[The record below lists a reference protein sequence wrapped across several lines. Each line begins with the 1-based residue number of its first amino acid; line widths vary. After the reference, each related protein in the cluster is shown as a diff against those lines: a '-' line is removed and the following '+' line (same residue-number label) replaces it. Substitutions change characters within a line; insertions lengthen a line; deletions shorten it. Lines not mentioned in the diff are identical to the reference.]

1 MGDRLARLRRH
12 SVLLI
17 AAAIAYLP
25 IVFSSPGAVG
35 ADTKTYLYID
45 PGRVLRSATSLWD
58 SDVALGT
65 VTHQNIGYLWPMG
78 PFYWLFETLGSPD
91 WFAQRIWLATLLF
104 AAGAGVRYLLRT
116 LDWQGGGLLVAV
128 LAYELS
134 PYLLDYSAR
143 ISAVLLPWA
152 GLPWML
158 ALTIRAARVGGWR
171 YPAQFAL
178 VVLTVGSVNATS
190 LLLVGIA
197 PVAWLFHARFAERS
211 ITTGQGLRAALRIG
225 GLSLAVSMWW
235 IAGLVLQ
242 GGYSLPVT
250 RYTETYQTV
259 ASASTAPEVL
269 RGLGY
274 WFFYGND
281 KFGQW
286 IEPSIEY
293 TQGVWLLFLSYG
305 LVVLALL
312 GAALVQWRYRS
323 FFVLLIVLGGF
334 IAIGGHPFDAPS
346 ALGSVFK
353 DFTGTDAGLALRS
366 TPRALPMLVLATSV
380 LLGTVVN
387 ALQSRW
393 PTGTRPFAA
402 LVLIAVV
409 LNNPAMWRIRMIEE
423 NLQRDESLPEYWIE
437 AIDALDGSGRDGRVM
452 EVPGSDFAS
461 YRWGNTVDPITPG
474 ILDRG
479 YVARELVPFGSPE
492 SAALLSAFD
501 RRLQED
507 SVDADAIVPI
517 ARLLSVDDIV
527 HRADLTYERFR
538 TPRPVPTADLLDNRS
553 GLGPGTGFG
562 PNDPNVAGPQ
572 QTLLDEVFLAIDPSL
587 PDPAPVTVYP
597 VPDALDIVRTRPL
610 SGATVLVGDAE
621 GIVDAAGAG
630 LLDPERP
637 LWFGADLAVDDTLR
651 QTVLTEPA
659 AIIVTDSNKRRARR
673 WGTLREN
680 LGYVERPGEQ
690 PLVDDPTDN
699 RLELF
704 PQVEAQSTIDVDD
717 TRTVSVQPGPF
728 ALRASNY
735 GNPVTYTNDD
745 RPAFAIDGDID
756 TAWVVGAFA
765 EARGEW
771 LEFRFAEPT
780 AVAEITFVQAQAD
793 ANRHIT
799 EVTIRGDGR
808 PLLVAP
814 LDPSSWTRGGQTV
827 ALPPHDPVEVYEIE
841 LTDLDLGRQP
851 SYPGVSPVGFAEV
864 RLGDAAPV
872 TESLRTPTALVS
884 ALGADLDRHDLSVVL
899 TRERSNPQEPVR
911 ADPEA
916 EIRRDIVLPESRTFT
931 VQGAARLSA
940 AAGETTIDALIGR
953 ANSVSGVPLVAR
965 SSGRLP
971 GDLRS
976 AASFA
981 IDGDID
987 TAWTGEFGPQ
997 DGQWVEFESEAGIS
1011 FDALSV
1017 SVVTDGLHSVPTV
1030 LRVVVD
1036 DDVVGEFPTGLR
1048 LVDEARGAT
1057 TEITIPVT
1065 ASGRKLRL
1073 EVVAADE
1080 RPTRDWYSNIFTPM
1094 PMAIAEVALGDE
1106 VRFGPPTAVD
1116 TGCVVIANVDGN
1128 PLRARIQGTAGM
1140 ALEREELAIVGC
1152 DEIETRRGG
1161 FTVRTAGRSVGLDID
1176 QLVLRSPRVR
1186 PAPAVQPPV
1195 QVIDQDDTNYVL
1207 AVPASDRD
1215 RWLVLGQSHNLG
1227 WRATLDGRS
1236 LGEPVLID
1244 GFANGWR
1251 LSAGAEQVV
1260 ELEWTPQRLVGR
1272 SIWISLVAIVV
1283 ALGLARRG
1291 RRSGDPSTAAR
1302 SDGPIQPM
1310 LRPLPFLD
1318 LAPPVPPGPWRSA
1331 LVAGTGVALF
1341 AWLNLPRLP
1350 GLAVLVGLAVV
1361 VALRVRIRW
1370 TMPALAGALIFG
1382 LTSVAIMIAQR
1393 RFRYP
1398 PDFGWPQQFRD
1409 LHVYGVLCLLLLAA
1423 DYVVAVVAPDRTKAA
1438 PGRTHRSASRPATPS
1453 R

>member
-1 MGDRLARLRRH
+1 MGEHWARLRRH
-12 SVLLI
+12 SVVLV

-25 IVFSSPGAVG
+25 IIFSSPGAVG

-45 PGRVLRSATSLWD
+45 PGRVLRNAMSLWD

-78 PFYWLFETLGSPD
+78 PFYWLFETVGSPD
-91 WFAQRIWLATLLF
+91 WFAQRIWLGTLLF

-116 LDWQGGGLLVAV
+116 LEWEGAGMLVAV

-158 ALTIRAARVGGWR
+158 ALTVRAARRGGWR
-171 YPAQFAL
+171 DPARFAL

-197 PVAWLFHARFAERS
+197 PVAWLLHARFAERS
-211 ITTGQGLRAALRIG
+211 ITSRQGLGAAVRIG
-225 GLSLAVSMWW
+225 ALSLAVSVWW

-259 ASASTAPEVL
+259 ASASTAPEVM

-293 TQGVWLLFLSYG
+293 TQGVWLLFLSFG
-305 LVVLALL
+305 LVVLSLL
-312 GAALVQWRYRS
+312 GAALVQWRHRS
-323 FFVLLIVLGGF
+323 FFVLLVVLGGF
-334 IAIGGHPFDAPS
+334 IAIGAHPFDAPS
-346 ALGSVFK
+346 PLGSLFK

-380 LLGTVVN
+380 LLGTVIN
-387 ALQSRW
+387 ALDGRW
-393 PTGTRPFAA
+393 PAIARPFAA
-402 LVLIAVV
+402 LVLVAVV

-423 NLQRDESLPEYWIE
+423 NLQRDETLPDYWID
-437 AIDALDGSGRDGRVM
+437 AIDALDASGRDGRVM
-452 EVPGSDFAS
+452 EIPGSDFAS

-474 ILDRG
+474 LLDRG

-492 SAALLSAFD
+492 SAALLTAFD
-501 RRLQED
+501 RRFQED

-517 ARLLSVDDIV
+517 AELLSVDDVV

-553 GLGPGTGFG
+553 GLGPGVGFG
-562 PNDPNVAGPQ
+562 PNLPNVAGPQ

-597 VPDALDIVRTRPL
+597 VPDALDIVRTRSL
-610 SGATVLVGDAE
+610 SGATVVVGDGE

-630 LLDPERP
+630 LLDPDRP
-637 LWFGADLAVDDTLR
+637 LWFGADLVIDDTLR
-651 QTVLTEPA
+651 EVVLAEPA
-659 AIIVTDSNKRRARR
+659 AIVVTDSNKRRARR

-680 LGYVERPGEQ
+680 LGYVERPGEE

-704 PQVEAQSTIDVDD
+704 PAVEAQTVIDVDD

-728 ALRASNY
+728 VLRASNY

-745 RPAFAIDGDID
+745 RPALAIDGDVD

-771 LEFRFAEPT
+771 LEFRFAQPT
-780 AVAEITFVQAQAD
+780 VVPEITFVQAQAD

-808 PLLVAP
+808 ELTVAS
-814 LDPSSWTRGGQTV
+814 LDPSSWTRDGQTV
-827 ALPPHDPVEVYEIE
+827 VLPDHDPVEVYEVE
-841 LTDLDLGRQP
+841 LTDLDLPRQP

-872 TESLRTPTALVS
+872 IESLRLPTAFVS
-884 ALGADLDRHDLSVVL
+884 RVGADLERHDLSVVM

-916 EIRRDIVLPESRTFT
+916 EMRRDVVLPAGRTFT

-940 AAGETTIDALIGR
+940 AVDESVIDGLIGR
-953 ANSVSGVPLVAR
+953 TTGSTGAALVAR

-981 IDGDID
+981 IDGNTE
-987 TAWTGEFGPQ
+987 TAWTGRFGPQ
-997 DGQWVEFESEAGIS
+997 AGQWLEFRSDEEVS
-1011 FDALSV
+1011 FDELSI
-1017 SVVTDGLHSVPTV
+1017 SVVTDGLHSVPTGF
-1030 LRVVVD
+1030 RVVVD
-1036 DDVVGEFPTGLR
+1036 DEEAGEFTTGLR
-1048 LVDEARGAT
+1048 LLDEPRGAT
-1057 TEITIPVT
+1057 TDVVLPVSG
-1065 ASGRKLRL
+1065 SGRTIRL
-1073 EVVAADE
+1073 EIAGVDE
-1080 RPTRDWYSNIFTPM
+1080 RPTRDWYSNIFTAM
-1094 PMAIAEVALGDE
+1094 PVAIAEVDLGPSM
-1106 VRFGPPTAVD
+1106 RFGPAAAVSVD
-1116 TGCVVIANVDGN
+1116 CAVIATVDGT
-1128 PLRARIQGTAGM
+1128 PIRASIEGAAAA
-1140 ALEREELAIVGC
+1140 ALERQELALVGC
-1152 DEIETRRGG
+1152 EAVDVPADG
-1161 FTVRTAGRSVGLDID
+1161 FTIQTAGRTIGVDVD
-1176 QLVLRSPRVR
+1176 QLVLRSPR
-1186 PAPAVQPPV
+1186 PLPPPIEPPAVQ
-1195 QVIDQDDTNYVL
+1195 ITEQDKTSYVL
-1207 AVPASDRD
+1207 SVPPSTED
-1215 RWLVLGQSHNLG
+1215 RWLVLGQSHNSG

-1236 LGEPVLID
+1236 LGDPVLID

-1251 LSAGAEQVV
+1251 LPAGTDQVV

-1272 SIWISLVAIVV
+1272 SLGVSVAGIVV
-1283 ALGLARRG
+1283 AIGLAWRG
-1291 RRSGDPSTAAR
+1291 RRDDQPWPATR
-1302 SDGPIQPM
+1302 RDGPTRPM
-1310 LRPLPFLD
+1310 LRPVPFVD
-1318 LAPPVPPGPWRSA
+1318 PAPPARLGPWRSA
-1331 LVAGTGVALF
+1331 LIAGAGVALF
-1341 AWLNLPRLP
+1341 SWLNLPRLP
-1350 GLAVLVGLAVV
+1350 GLAILVGLAVV
-1361 VALRVRIRW
+1361 VALRFRTRW
-1370 TMPALAGALIFG
+1370 TMPALGGALVFG

-1398 PDFGWPQQFRD
+1398 PDFGWPQQFRE
-1409 LHVYGVLCLLLLAA
+1409 LHVFGVLCLLLLAA
-1423 DYVVAVVAPDRTKAA
+1423 DYVVAVVAPDRTKTA
-1438 PGRTHRSASRPATPS
+1438 PERSG
-1453 R
+1453 